1 MIDKKRDTCIDDYD
15 DVVIN
20 NQLSILDRA
29 VIILVEW
36 TFAFIL
42 IVSRAPV
49 VLFEKPRNGRPH
61 HSYHRVTEFSM
72 CCWYSIFECTCTSTV
87 ASKVPT

>member
-29 VIILVEW
+29 VIILLEW

-49 VLFEKPRNGRPH
+49 VLFEKPRNGRGLITRIIV
-61 HSYHRVTEFSM
+61 SQNFRCVAG
-72 CCWYSIFECTCTSTV
+72 TV
-87 ASKVPT
+87 SSSVLVQVL